1 MKHLSSIGSYLVV
14 VLLFFTL
21 SCTDH
26 DIKEQPDLETLVYG
40 ANCKFL
46 FTYKLNV
53 RRVGDFPVTE
63 YGIVWKPGNAQEY
76 QPGVTPKDPPVVET
90 DTKAVFDM
98 PLTLGEKQKFAG
110 GACGPL
116 VYYRTYAILKD
127 GTVVYGNLLAYRITG

>member
-1 MKHLSSIGSYLVV
+1 MKHLSTIGSYLVV
-14 VLLFFTL
+14 VLLFLTL

-40 ANCKFL
+40 ANCKFS

-53 RRVGDFPVTE
+53 RRIGDFPVTE
-63 YGIVWKPGNAQEY
+63 YGIVWKQGNPLDY
-76 QPGVTPKDPPVVET
+76 QPGVPPSNPPVVGT
-90 DTKAVFDM
+90 DTKVVFDL
-98 PLTLGEKQKFAG
+98 PLTLGEKEKFGG
-110 GACGPL
+110 GACVPL